1 MALIQAYM
9 EAHAVGAFRI
19 VPVVL
24 DGKTFAGPRTPAARR
39 RGKMQQKLAAFRI
52 AAPGKERDYG
62 LKGGGHAPA
71 IPAAPPARKNF
82 LVWSLR
88 RPPPPPQN
96 ASMALTFV
104 NCRSCGGRT
113 QINPRIPAAERIC
126 MLCSG
131 PAEQAEDEEFV
142 IPSAEPL
149 ADIPPA
155 HIPAE
160 LEAGTCP
167 HCFAGVVV
175 DPGRPLKSQRCQAC
189 GEKLVKR
196 RRKNQEKK
204 ADAPGAE
211 ATLFRRARERVWLP
225 VAGVTFAVILASI
238 WAIWMMNRPESKNAD
253 APEAP
258 VPGEEDELR
267 AVVTAFSGARSADE
281 LLPFIREPEKFA
293 PAVREWCAVNAARL
307 PLTGQFL
314 RVESAREALGHRIR
328 QVSVQLPDQSV
339 VLWMLTCKE
348 RAWRVDW
355 RAFTGVADKNAEE
368 FLAQKPAAPCLVLA
382 VVQLSD
388 YYNGAYAN
396 SQDWQCPYVIDPK
409 GAHFFHAYVPR
420 PDAAMMEKLKILP
433 PSLRDGRNLPA
444 TSRRLALRMVFK
456 TPEAAALGQAEVTAI
471 EGNGWFIP

>member
-1 MALIQAYM
+1 M
-9 EAHAVGAFRI
+9 EAHAIRAFLI

-24 DGKTFAGPRTPAARR
+24 DVKTLAWARTPAARP

-52 AAPGKERDYG
+52 AAPGEERDYG

-71 IPAAPPARKNF
+71 IPATHPARKNF

-96 ASMALTFV
+96 ARMALTFV
-104 NCRSCGGRT
+104 NCRSCGGKT
-113 QINPRIPAAERIC
+113 QINPRITAAERIC

-131 PAEQAEDEEFV
+131 PVEEAEEDEFV

-149 ADIPPA
+149 AEKPA
-155 HIPAE
+155 AHVPAE
-160 LEAGTCP
+160 LSAGTCP
-167 HCFAGVVV
+167 HCFADVVV
-175 DPGRPLKSQRCQAC
+175 DPGRSLKSQRCQAC

-204 ADAPGAE
+204 ADAPDAE

-225 VAGVTFAVILASI
+225 VAGVTFAVIIASI

-258 VPGEEDELR
+258 VRSEEDELR
-267 AVVTAFSGARSADE
+267 NLVAAFSAAKTAE
-281 LLPFIREPEKFA
+281 EMLLSIREPEQST
-293 PAVREWCAVNAARL
+293 PAVREWCAANASRL
-307 PLTGQFL
+307 PLGAQFL
-314 RVESAREALGHRIR
+314 RVESGREAPGHRIR
-328 QVSVQLPDQSV
+328 QVSVKLPDQSV
-339 VLWMLTCKE
+339 VLWMLVRKD
-348 RAWRVDW
+348 RDWRVDW
-355 RAFTGVADKNAEE
+355 RAFTGVADKSVEE
-368 FLAQKPAAPCLVLA
+368 FLAQKPADPCLVLA

-396 SQDWQCPYVIDPK
+396 SQDWQCLYVIDPK
-409 GAHFFHAYVPR
+409 GTQSFHAYVPR
-420 PDAAMMEKLKILP
+420 QDAAMMEKLAVLP
-433 PSLRDGRNLPA
+433 PSTREGRNLPA
-444 TSRRLALRMVFK
+444 TSRRLALRMAFK
-456 TPEAAALGQAEVTAI
+456 TPESAALGQAKVTAI